1 MSATDFLVWECHCYL
16 LERRSTVYV
25 VEVDA
30 SSQGIQ
36 ILYRKWMCTATWYVW
51 QNDKTNK
58 LCKIL
63 YDWTTNKLQQHIISI
78 LPQFLQHGYTKR
90 TSSTITNKNGKL
102 QKATLTMNH
111 PHDTSQTLIQVD
123 FSEKYTCV
131 AQDKI
136 QGVHWNLEA
145 TLG

>member
-1 MSATDFLVWECHCYL
+1 
-16 LERRSTVYV
+16 
-25 VEVDA
+25 
-30 SSQGIQ
+30 
-36 ILYRKWMCTATWYVW
+36 
-51 QNDKTNK
+51 
-58 LCKIL
+58 
-63 YDWTTNKLQQHIISI
+63 
-78 LPQFLQHGYTKR
+78 
-90 TSSTITNKNGKL
+90 
-102 QKATLTMNH
+102 MNH